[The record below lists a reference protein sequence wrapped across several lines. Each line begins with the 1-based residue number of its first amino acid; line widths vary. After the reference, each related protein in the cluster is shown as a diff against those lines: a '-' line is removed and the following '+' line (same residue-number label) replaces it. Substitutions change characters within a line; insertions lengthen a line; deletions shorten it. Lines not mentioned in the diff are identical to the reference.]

1 MPTKKPRLNITFEES
16 TLTLLSQLAEAE
28 NKPISNIAKAL
39 IIEALERREDIYFS
53 ALAEEREKSN
63 QAPLVSHEDAWK

>member
-1 MPTKKPRLNITFEES
+1 MPTKNPRLNITFEEG
-16 TLTLLSQLAEAE
+16 TLSLLSQLAEAE
-28 NKPISNIAKAL
+28 KKSISNVAKAL

-53 ALAEEREKSN
+53 ALVEEREKLN